1 MQTRLLDW
9 YDINARV
16 LPWRSDP
23 SPYKVWLSEI
33 MLQQT
38 RVDTVL
44 PYFERFLDRFPTL
57 QSLAESQLDEVLRLW
72 EGLGYYSRARNL
84 HKAAV
89 LVQSDFAGKIPG
101 CAEELEK
108 LPGIGNYTAAAI
120 ASIAFGEPVA
130 AVDGNIKRIY
140 SRVLALQDPLG
151 TASFN
156 KTITDY
162 AQSVLPQKRAG
173 DFNQALRDLGSMICL
188 PIQPACSRCPLQ
200 PFCKAYEL
208 GMQETL
214 PQVLRKA
221 PIPHY
226 DICVAV
232 IWHEGRILLA
242 QRGEKGML
250 TRLWEYPGGKVN
262 PSDTEKEKRLQDVI
276 QQKTGL
282 QIAPTNKIGTFKH
295 AYTHF
300 RISVHAWHAEP
311 VLPLSLTLPANLR
324 WVLPED
330 LPDYPMGKV
339 ARRISD
345 QIHSELIRAK
355 NQ

>member
-1 MQTRLLDW
+1 
-9 YDINARV
+9 
-16 LPWRSDP
+16 
-23 SPYKVWLSEI
+23 

-44 PYFERFLDRFPTL
+44 PYFERFLTWFPTL
-57 QSLAESQLDEVLRLW
+57 QSLAESQVDEVLRFW

-89 LVQSDFAGKIPG
+89 LVQSDFAGKMPDN
-101 CAEELEK
+101 AEELEK
-108 LPGIGNYTAAAI
+108 LPGIGSYTAAAI

-130 AVDGNIKRIY
+130 TVDGNIKRIY
-140 SRVLALQDPLG
+140 SRVLALQEPLG
-151 TASFN
+151 TAIFN
-156 KTITDY
+156 KTITAY
-162 AQSVLPQKRAG
+162 AQSVLPHERAG
-173 DFNQALRDLGSMICL
+173 DFNQALMDLGSMICL

-200 PFCKAYEL
+200 PFCKAFEL
-208 GMQETL
+208 GNQETL
-214 PQVLRKA
+214 PRVLQKA

-226 DICVAV
+226 DVCVAV
-232 IWHEGRILLA
+232 IWHDGRILLA

-250 TRLWEYPGGKVN
+250 ARLWEYPGGKVN
-262 PSDTEKEKRLQDVI
+262 PSDTEKEKSLQNVAL
-276 QQKTGL
+276 QKTGFH
-282 QIAPTNKIGTFKH
+282 ITPTEIIGTFKH

-339 ARRISD
+339 ARKISD
-345 QIHSELIRAK
+345 QISKHQI
-355 NQ
+355 

>member
-1 MQTRLLDW
+1 
-9 YDINARV
+9 
-16 LPWRSDP
+16 
-23 SPYKVWLSEI
+23 

-44 PYFERFLDRFPTL
+44 PYFERFLTRFPTL

-84 HKAAV
+84 HKTAA
-89 LVQSDFAGKIPG
+89 LVQSDFAGKIPTS
-101 CAEELEK
+101 AEELEK
-108 LPGIGNYTAAAI
+108 LPGIGKYTAAAI

-140 SRVLALQDPLG
+140 SRVLALQEPLG
-151 TASFN
+151 TAILN
-156 KTITDY
+156 KTITAH
-162 AQSVLPQKRAG
+162 AQSVLPHKRAG
-173 DFNQALRDLGSMICL
+173 DFNQALMDLGSMICL

-200 PFCKAYEL
+200 PFCKAFEL
-208 GMQETL
+208 GEQETL
-214 PQVLRKA
+214 PRVLKKA

-226 DICVAV
+226 DVCVAV
-232 IWHEGRILLA
+232 IWHDGRILLV
-242 QRGEKGML
+242 QRGQKGML
-250 TRLWEYPGGKVN
+250 ARLWEYPGGKVN
-262 PSDTEKEKRLQDVI
+262 PYDTEKEKCLQDVLL
-276 QQKTGL
+276 QKTG
-282 QIAPTNKIGTFKH
+282 IHITPTEIIGTFKH

-311 VLPLSLTLPANLR
+311 VLPLSLRLPANLR

-345 QIHSELIRAK
+345 QINSELIRAK